1 MSLYTPEDSVLDE
14 RNIVDDGPKLLTGIM
29 TTDIDAQKM
38 ENAQDEET
46 LEMLKHITIL
56 KSIITSD
63 NNNKGLTESSD
74 GMLYLSR
81 FAFGASFMTKK
92 KSTIQM
98 SQEEVHELEDEE
110 EKDRGPL
117 DRAMSPASKEK
128 KR

>member
-1 MSLYTPEDSVLDE
+1 
-14 RNIVDDGPKLLTGIM
+14 M

-98 SQEEVHELEDEE
+98 SQEEVDASECVLQLLAAVQTIEE
-110 EKDRGPL
+110 EVL
-117 DRAMSPASKEK
+117 IMHS
-128 KR
+128 